1 MSNKIGFVGVGNMGS
16 AILCGAVDKAGFAED
31 DIYAHSLAFSDK
43 VRKLNI
49 NVTSLKELVQNSDYI
64 ILCVKPNSFKE
75 VLSEIKAIQGYNDKV
90 YISIAAGITIDFVK
104 SILGDVKVIRTMP
117 NICLLAGAGMT
128 VIAPDSK
135 VSDEEIDFAEKIFS
149 GAGKTL
155 RIPESLVDS
164 CTAVSGSGPAYA
176 FMFIEAMADA
186 AVMQGI
192 SRKDA
197 YMLSSQTLLGA
208 SLMQLET
215 GLNPAQLKDMVCSPG
230 GTTIEAVAS
239 LENDSFRASVI
250 NAVNVC
256 ADKARKMK
264 K

>member
-1 MSNKIGFVGVGNMGS
+1 MNSKIGFVGVGNMGS
-16 AILCGAVDKAGFAED
+16 AILCGAVEKAGFAES

-43 VRKLNI
+43 VKKLNI
-49 NVTSLKELVQNSDYI
+49 NVTSLKELVQKSDYI

-75 VLSEIKAIQGYNDKV
+75 VLEEIKSVQGYGDKV
-90 YISIAAGITIDFVK
+90 YVSIAAGITIDFIK

-117 NICLLAGAGMT
+117 NISLLAGAGMT
-128 VIAPDSK
+128 VIAPDGM
-135 VSDEEIDFAEKIFS
+135 VSEDEVDFAERIFS

-155 RIPESLVDS
+155 RISESLVDS

-197 YMLSSQTLLGA
+197 YMLSSQTLMGA
-208 SLMQLET
+208 ALMQMQT
-215 GLNPAQLKDMVCSPG
+215 GLNPAELKDMVCSPG

-239 LENDSFRASVI
+239 LENDSFRASII
-250 NAVNVC
+250 NAVNAC
-256 ADKARKMK
+256 ADKARRMK